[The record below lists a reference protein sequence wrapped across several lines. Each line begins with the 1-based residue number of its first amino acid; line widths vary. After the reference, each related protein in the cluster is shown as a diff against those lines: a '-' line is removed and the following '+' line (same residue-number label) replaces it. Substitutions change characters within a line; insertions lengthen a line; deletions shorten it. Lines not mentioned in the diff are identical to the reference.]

1 LLATLSIFTQK
12 VRIQITQGLKL
23 RKYNRGQVGP
33 YQINFGSP
41 YNLLGAHQVRLP
53 PRLQGALWQ
62 RVRAPGSPG
71 INGVKSCILAIFWH
85 QNWPFRN
92 YNLIQKIKN
101 FQNIFL
107 KINLFY
113 MHQYTMTSEIY
124 SWNQI
129 SGRFKAWH
137 MVSGRVVGHQCRNLR
152 FFFLTGDWRLMHP
165 RAVHFNGQS
174 SHIKNDHIKYEN

>member
-1 LLATLSIFTQK
+1 
-12 VRIQITQGLKL
+12 
-23 RKYNRGQVGP
+23 VGP

-71 INGVKSCILAIFWH
+71 INGVKSCILAISWQ

-124 SWNQI
+124 SLTYGQR
-129 SGRFKAWH
+129 SR
-137 MVSGRVVGHQCRNLR
+137 CRSPMSQ
-152 FFFLTGDWRLMHP
+152 FAIFFLDWRLMHP

>member
-1 LLATLSIFTQK
+1 LLYLFSF
-12 VRIQITQGLKL
+12 
-23 RKYNRGQVGP
+23 
-33 YQINFGSP
+33 
-41 YNLLGAHQVRLP
+41 
-53 PRLQGALWQ
+53 LWNIIL
-62 RVRAPGSPG
+62 VLIL
-71 INGVKSCILAIFWH
+71 INGVKSCILAISWH

-152 FFFLTGDWRLMHP
+152 FFFLTGDWRLMVLNYSFWMANFGARKWPECRILHHLSQGFRGP
-165 RAVHFNGQS
+165 WPSAIGHLASEVAGAPDGPLTNCMGCQ
-174 SHIKNDHIKYEN
+174 N